1 MHLHNKTTKQRW
13 NYCLMDKNQNLSE
26 KLKIKNINDSVDK
39 EITGKF
45 KNKPTEKQIKNIK
58 NMVQSLL
65 KACLCT

>member
-1 MHLHNKTTKQRW
+1 
-13 NYCLMDKNQNLSE
+13 MDKNQNLSE